1 MGQAV
6 YVTDTNQLVI
16 DANGDA
22 NINAADL
29 RINLTGTTA
38 YNVKDVAYYVT
49 ADGATAR
56 AYTLGD
62 AADSFTGGAQADTI
76 TGGAGDD
83 TLKGGAAVDIISGG
97 AGNDTIDGEA
107 GVDVITG
114 GAGNDIITM
123 TGGEADVWTA
133 AGVTATAPYAGTNN
147 GSDTVTFLAGSTQA
161 DFNLD
166 ALKSLAGAGGT
177 DDWLTTTA
185 GVGAV
190 LTDVDDAATTGK
202 VALNTKVIA
211 LDNGDATPTAA
222 ELASQ
227 ITTSTNTDDEFLA
240 LVDNGAGVIVHGDA
254 DAASIKVTIWWVDSL
269 IDGDGTDVTAA
280 DVQLLITSAGVL
292 DLDTLHG
299 AQFID

>member
-22 NINAADL
+22 NINASDF

-38 YNVKDVAYYVT
+38 YDDADVVYYVT

-62 AADSFTGGAQADTI
+62 GADSFTGGAAADTI
-76 TGGAGDD
+76 TGNGGND
-83 TLKGGAAVDIISGG
+83 TLKGGAAIDIISGG

-107 GVDVITG
+107 GVDLITG
-114 GAGNDIITM
+114 GAGNDIITL

-133 AGVTATAPYAGTNN
+133 AGVTAAAPYAGTNN
-147 GSDTVTFLAGSTQA
+147 GSDTVTFLAGSGEA

-190 LTDVDDAATTGK
+190 LTDIVAVDGN
-202 VALNTKVIA
+202 VALANKVIA
-211 LDNGDATPTAA
+211 LDNTAA
-222 ELASQ
+222 TTTATILASQ
-227 ITTSTNTDDEFLA
+227 IQTSTNTDDEYLSLA
-240 LVDNGAGVIVHGDA
+240 DNGAGVIVHGDA
-254 DAASIKVTIWWVDSL
+254 AGANSKITIWWVDSL

-280 DVQLLITSAGVL
+280 DVHLLITSVGNIDL
-292 DLDTLHG
+292 DLMHG

>member
-38 YNVKDVAYYVT
+38 YDVKDVAYYVT

-56 AYTLGD
+56 VYTLGD
-62 AADSFTGGAQADTI
+62 NADSFTGGAAADTI
-76 TGGAGDD
+76 IGNAGND
-83 TLKGGAAVDIISGG
+83 TLKGGAAIDIITGG

-114 GAGNDIITM
+114 GAGNDIITL
-123 TGGEADVWTA
+123 TGGEQDVWTA

-147 GSDTVTFLAGSTQA
+147 GSDTVTFLAGSGEA

-185 GVGAV
+185 GAAAV
-190 LTDVDDAATTGK
+190 LTDIVAVDGN
-202 VALNTKVIA
+202 VELNTKVLA
-211 LDNGDATPTAA
+211 LDNTAA
-222 ELASQ
+222 TTTAAILASQ
-227 ITTSTNTDDEFLA
+227 IQTSTNTGDEYLKLA
-240 LVDNGAGVIVHGDA
+240 DNGAGIIVHGDA
-254 DAASIKVTIWWVDSL
+254 AGANSKITIWWVDSL

-280 DVQLLITSAGVL
+280 DIQLLVTSVGNIDL
-292 DLDTLHG
+292 DLMHG
-299 AQFID
+299 AQFND